1 MINLKYRNM
10 KKYRTKRYDGTPSKK
25 KFYGFNFYIQCNE
38 RLSKI
43 HRNQLLTESKSYLGL
58 IYNSCSL
65 SIEDKQRRGLVSE
78 LDSSL
83 TDIELLDMWNP
94 IYEEFGYMI
103 PEFKDKWESKRIPK
117 GKIQTKDS
125 EFEKSENELNEL
137 RCRIV
142 QLEILNR
149 KSKYVEGMG

>member
-1 MINLKYRNM
+1 MNRIQLQKRN
-10 KKYRTKRYDGTPSKK
+10 DGTPSKK

-38 RLSKI
+38 KLSKTD
-43 HRNQLLTESKSYLGL
+43 RGTLLTNSKNYLGL
-58 IYNSCSL
+58 IYHSSSL
-65 SIEDKQRRGLVSE
+65 STEDKQRRGLVSE

-83 TDIELLDMWNP
+83 TDLELLEIWNP

-103 PEFKDKWESKRIPK
+103 SEFKDKWESKRIPK
-117 GKIQTKDS
+117 GKIQTMKS
-125 EFEKSENELNEL
+125 KFENSDNELNEL

-142 QLEILNR
+142 QLEILLK

>member
-1 MINLKYRNM
+1 MKRKYSQ
-10 KKYRTKRYDGTPSKK
+10 KRYDGTPSKK

-38 RLSKI
+38 KLSK
-43 HRNQLLTESKSYLGL
+43 RDKTTLLTNSKNYLGL
-58 IYNSCSL
+58 IYNSSSL
-65 SIEDKQRRGLVSE
+65 STEDKQRRGLVSE

-83 TDIELLDMWNP
+83 TDLELLEIWNP

-103 PEFKDKWESKRIPK
+103 PEFRDKWESKQIPK

-125 EFEKSENELNEL
+125 EFEKTESLLNEL

-149 KSKYVEGMG
+149 KSKLIEGMG

>member
-1 MINLKYRNM
+1 MKY
-10 KKYRTKRYDGTPSKK
+10 KQKRYDGTPSKR

-38 RLSKI
+38 RLSKT
-43 HRNQLLTESKSYLGL
+43 HRNQLLNESKSYLGL
-58 IYNSCSL
+58 IYHSSSL
-65 SIEDKQRRGLVSE
+65 SMEEKQRRGLVSE

-83 TDIELLDMWNP
+83 TDLELLEIWNP

-103 PEFKDKWESKRIPK
+103 SEFKDKWESKRIPK
-117 GKIQTKDS
+117 GKIQTMNSK
-125 EFEKSENELNEL
+125 FETSGNELNEL

-142 QLEILNR
+142 QLEILLK